1 MATLTAFRCG
11 DGPMSPAALLT
22 HDDATERLL
31 ATASDLFYR
40 RGVGAVTMAA
50 VRDASGVS
58 LRRIYALYPTKADLV
73 TAWLTRRHETWSEW
87 FGSSIAER
95 SSDVTVVDAIFDA
108 LAEWLTATDHRGCA
122 FINTLAETDV
132 LTAEHRSVIEL
143 HKQQLV
149 GTIAE
154 HVDDA
159 EAIAVLV
166 DGAIVQSAIFHT
178 TAPVEAARRAAQAV
192 VSTTP
197 PNQLM
202 PMSGARS

>member
-1 MATLTAFRCG
+1 
-11 DGPMSPAALLT
+11 MSPAALLT

-31 ATASDLFYR
+31 ATADDLFYR
-40 RGVGAVTMAA
+40 RGVGVVTMAA

-58 LRRIYALYPTKADLV
+58 LRRMYALYPTKADLV

-87 FGSSIAER
+87 FRSSIAER
-95 SSDVTVVDAIFDA
+95 AHHGVTVVDAMFDA
-108 LAEWLTATDHRGCA
+108 LVEWLTATDHRGCA

-132 LTAEHRSVIEL
+132 LTAEHRSVIKH

-149 GTIAE
+149 ETIAE

-159 EAIAVLV
+159 AAIAVLV

-178 TAPVEAARRAAQAV
+178 TAPVEAARRAARAV

-202 PMSGARS
+202 PTPGARS

>member
-1 MATLTAFRCG
+1 
-11 DGPMSPAALLT
+11 MSPAALLT

-31 ATASDLFYR
+31 ATADDLFYR
-40 RGVGAVTMAA
+40 RGVGAVTMAEM
-50 VRDASGVS
+50 RDASGVS
-58 LRRIYALYPTKADLV
+58 LRRIYSLYPAKADLV
-73 TAWLTRRHETWSEW
+73 TAWLTRRHQTWSDW
-87 FGSSIAER
+87 FRTSITER
-95 SSDVTVVDAIFDA
+95 TGDGVAVVDAMFDA
-108 LAEWLTATDHRGCA
+108 LTEWLTATDHRGCA

-132 LTAEHRSVIEL
+132 LTAEHRSVIKH

-159 EAIAVLV
+159 EAIAVLI

-202 PMSGARS
+202 PTPGARS